1 MVAPPTLTAAATAL
15 GTRPSSQQALDELS
29 FSLPDHP
36 EYLQQLKEKVPSKYH
51 DLLAAFSKTNADTL
65 PPHRDFDH
73 RIDLEPGTKPPFG
86 PIYSL
91 SEPELKALR
100 EWLDE
105 NLENYIS
112 RRSSHIGLMNHI
124 FREILDIYVVVYLDD
139 ILVFSKNE
147 RDHEQHCRE
156 ILRRLIH
163 HHLYV
168 KAEKCEFDC
177 AATTFLGF
185 TVSAAGI
192 GMEDNKMRALLDWP
206 PPTNLKELQALL
218 GFANF
223 YRRFIDGYSRLTLS
237 LTRLTRKNTP
247 FELLDTP
254 LQAINELKA
263 ALTSAPLLQH
273 FEPDLETII
282 ETDASDFAISGI
294 LSQRQPSD

>member
-112 RRSSHIGLMNHI
+112 RRSSHIVRQEEGW
-124 FREILDIYVVVYLDD
+124 VV
-139 ILVFSKNE
+139 
-147 RDHEQHCRE
+147 
-156 ILRRLIH
+156 
-163 HHLYV
+163 
-168 KAEKCEFDC
+168 
-177 AATTFLGF
+177 AA
-185 TVSAAGI
+185 
-192 GMEDNKMRALLDWP
+192 
-206 PPTNLKELQALL
+206 
-218 GFANF
+218 
-223 YRRFIDGYSRLTLS
+223 
-237 LTRLTRKNTP
+237 
-247 FELLDTP
+247 
-254 LQAINELKA
+254 
-263 ALTSAPLLQH
+263 
-273 FEPDLETII
+273 
-282 ETDASDFAISGI
+282 
-294 LSQRQPSD
+294 